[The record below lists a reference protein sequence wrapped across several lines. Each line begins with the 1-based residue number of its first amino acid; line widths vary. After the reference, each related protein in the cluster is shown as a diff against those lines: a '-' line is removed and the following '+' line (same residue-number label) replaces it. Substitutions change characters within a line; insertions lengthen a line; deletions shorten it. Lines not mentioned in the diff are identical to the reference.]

1 MLLTYKSLE
10 WDSAF
15 FGFSVAKIILTT
27 DDDLVS
33 LEDTLDE
40 LRLNGYR
47 MVVLHCPNHLKLIDD
62 VINKNDGNLVDTK
75 VTYAKN
81 IFSQTSEIN
90 KSPYVT
96 QPYLEQEPSLDLVS
110 LALQSSYYSRFR
122 RDPLFPEIL
131 CNKLYTSWIERSVKK
146 EIASQVLVV
155 EKEGHLLGM
164 VTMAEKDSFGDIGL
178 IATME
183 NVRGKGIGS
192 LLLSSAE
199 HFFLEKGLTCVKV
212 VTQEINKAAC
222 NLYRRNG
229 YNIENVEKIFHFW
242 L

>member
-1 MLLTYKSLE
+1 MSLIYHPLE

-15 FGFSVAKIILTT
+15 FGFNVAKIIAT
-27 DDDLVS
+27 DLEQVS
-33 LEDTLDE
+33 LRETLDE

-47 MVVLHCPNHLKLIDD
+47 MAVLHTPVHIKGIEDI
-62 VINKNDGNLVDTK
+62 VTKNDGNLVDTK
-75 VTYAKN
+75 VTYAKD
-81 IFSQTSEIN
+81 IVSQVAAKNEF
-90 KSPYVT
+90 PYVT
-96 QPYLEQEPSLDLVS
+96 QPYLEQEPSMDLVS

-122 RDPLFPEIL
+122 RDPLFPRSL
-131 CNKLYTSWIERSVKK
+131 CDQLYTCWIERSVKK

-164 VTMAEKDSFGDIGL
+164 VTMAEKDSCGDIGL
-178 IATME
+178 LATME
-183 NVRGKGIGS
+183 MVRGKGVGR

-199 HFFLEKGLTCVKV
+199 AYFLRKGLTRVKV

-222 NLYRRNG
+222 NLYRSSG
-229 YNIENVEKIFHFW
+229 YHVESVENVFHFW